1 MASHMAVTMC
11 HPLSP
16 GLSFSHGVDDNEAE
30 NDLSSLASLKNKDH
44 VIPVG
49 HGILVRCS
57 VSPSKQ
63 TGAMMSLSRNHSLFS
78 VGSESLLLV
87 TAAQK

>member
-1 MASHMAVTMC
+1 MASHMAVPVC

-16 GLSFSHGVDDNEAE
+16 GLSFSHGVDDNGAE
-30 NDLSSLASLKNKDH
+30 NDLSSLARLKIKNR

-57 VSPSKQ
+57 VRPSRQ
-63 TGAMMSLSRNHSLFS
+63 TGAMMSLS
-78 VGSESLLLV
+78 
-87 TAAQK
+87 